1 MEKELR
7 NKVAARMG
15 KRPTS
20 PDDCRALAIEI
31 FESTQKKISETTLKR
46 FFGLVFTKHK
56 FSKYTLATLTEYA
69 ENDCTVIIN
78 TKINPSE
85 GQIKN
90 DMVVKFDLQDG
101 NLQSGNC
108 ISKADLKSLNESPD
122 KDVPI
127 KIKLNKNQVKDLLG
141 TIKKS
146 KK

>member
-1 MEKELR
+1 
-7 NKVAARMG
+7 MG
-15 KRPTS
+15 KS
-20 PDDCRALAIEI
+20 PISPGDCRELAAEI
-31 FESTQKKISETTLKR
+31 FESTQKKVSETTLKR
-46 FFGLVFTKHK
+46 FFGLVATKHK
-56 FSKYTLATLTEYA
+56 FSKYTLSILAEYA
-69 ENDCTVIIN
+69 ENNCTVIIN

-85 GQIKN
+85 GRIKS
-90 DMVVKFDLQDG
+90 DTVVKFDLQDG

-141 TIKKS
+141 TIKKR

>member
-1 MEKELR
+1 
-7 NKVAARMG
+7 MG
-15 KRPTS
+15 KS
-20 PDDCRALAIEI
+20 PISPGDCRELAAEI
-31 FESTQKKISETTLKR
+31 FESTQKTVSETTLKR
-46 FFGLVFTKHK
+46 FFGLVATKHNL
-56 FSKYTLATLTEYA
+56 SKYTIAILTEYA

-90 DMVVKFDLQDG
+90 DLVVKFDLQDG
-101 NLQSGNC
+101 NIQSGNC
-108 ISKADLKSLNESPD
+108 ISKADLKSLNESPN

-141 TIKKS
+141 TIKKR